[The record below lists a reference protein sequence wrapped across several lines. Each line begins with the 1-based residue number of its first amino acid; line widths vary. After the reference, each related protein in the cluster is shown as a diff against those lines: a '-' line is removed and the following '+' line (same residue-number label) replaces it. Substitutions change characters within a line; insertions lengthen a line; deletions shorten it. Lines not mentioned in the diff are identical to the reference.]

1 MAYILFILYLLSLA
15 ASSGALAISLLAVFK
30 LGKREHSALCLLPLA
45 ALICALFGLCHHAEF
60 SGGYVIPWITPDSFE
75 PSSLITAVLSVL
87 FSIITIPVIS
97 NKFFG
102 DAIADAQANKTNAR
116 GLASVSSAEDVTAE
130 TRPSTDEEQ
139 PLDVFGLIK
148 EEFSL
153 TDRETELCAM
163 ICEGK
168 SNPDIASELFI
179 SENTVKTHI
188 YNLFRKTN
196 VSSRM
201 ELASLIS
208 AYYDQNPLSG
218 K

>member
-15 ASSGALAISLLAVFK
+15 ASSGALAISTHAVFK

-45 ALICALFGLCHHAEF
+45 ALICALFGICHHAEF
-60 SGGYVIPWITPDSFE
+60 SGGYVIPWITPESLE

-102 DAIADAQANKTNAR
+102 DAIAEVQTKEKDAG
-116 GLASVSSAEDVTAE
+116 GLAAAGSAEDVTDE
-130 TRPSTDEEQ
+130 TRPASAEEQ
-139 PLDVFGLIK
+139 ELDVFGLIK

-168 SNPDIASELFI
+168 SNPDIATELFI

-196 VSSRM
+196 VASRM